1 MEVVTQEYMYYNS
14 RIWQDDTHSFL
25 FLKLNQAENDSN
37 LYFYFKT
44 IIIRIITAIQGRTYK
59 FKSVILRI

>member
-44 IIIRIITAIQGRTYK
+44 IN
-59 FKSVILRI
+59 

>member
-1 MEVVTQEYMYYNS
+1 MEVVTQEYMYFS

-37 LYFYFKT
+37 PNLYFYFKT
-44 IIIRIITAIQGRTYK
+44 IN
-59 FKSVILRI
+59 